1 MDELQILIVSAAFL
15 GFIHTLLGPDHYLP
29 FIVLS
34 KARKW
39 TQSKTLWI
47 TFVSGIGHVAGSVI
61 LGIAGVAL
69 GISLTKLEAIESYRG
84 DIVSWLLIAFGL
96 LYSIYGIKKY
106 ITNGGHF
113 HLPKFLVPKKIRN
126 LHHLSIY
133 DHEPTYEPAHK
144 HSHEHR
150 HEHKHGHNN
159 GEQGLNDSHTHKH
172 VHQPE
177 DITNITPWILFLIFV
192 FGPCEVLIP
201 LLIFPAAGH
210 NTFGIVAV
218 SVVFGISTV
227 STMLLTVYLG
237 IKGTSLIKFKNG
249 EKYFHLIAGLVIL
262 ISGVGMQFLGW

>member
-1 MDELQILIVSAAFL
+1 MNELQILIMSAAFL

-47 TFVSGIGHVAGSVI
+47 TFISGIGHIGGSVI
-61 LGIAGVAL
+61 LGIIGVAL
-69 GISLTKLEAIESYRG
+69 GISLTRLEAIEAHRG
-84 DIVSWLLIAFGL
+84 NIVAWLLIGFGL

-113 HLPKFLVPKKIRN
+113 HLPKFMVPRKIRN
-126 LHHLSIY
+126 LYHLSTHNN
-133 DHEPTYEPAHK
+133 DAFHK
-144 HSHEHR
+144 HSHTHQN
-150 HEHKHGHNN
+150 EHKHEHNN
-159 GEQGLNDSHTHKH
+159 EQVKNEVHAHQHT
-172 VHQPE
+172 HQPE

-201 LLIFPAAGH
+201 LLIFPAANH
-210 NTFGIVAV
+210 SAFGIAAV
-218 SVVFGISTV
+218 SAVFGIATI

-237 IKGTSLIKFKNG
+237 FKGSSFFKIKNG
-249 EKYFHLIAGLVIL
+249 EKYFHLIAGVVIL
-262 ISGVGMQFLGW
+262 FSGLGMQFLGW